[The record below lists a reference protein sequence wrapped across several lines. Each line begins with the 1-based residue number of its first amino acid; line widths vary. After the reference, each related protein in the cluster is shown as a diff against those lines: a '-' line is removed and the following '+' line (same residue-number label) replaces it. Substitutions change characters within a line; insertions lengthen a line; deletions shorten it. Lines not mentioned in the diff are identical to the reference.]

1 MLNIEL
7 RHAESLD
14 DAWTQ
19 AKDVADKF
27 FSGREYRLRYVGAE
41 SVGAEA
47 INSVLYNVTFHAA
60 EQNTYPYVSNDP
72 IRLVG

>member
-1 MLNIEL
+1 MNIEL

-60 EQNTYPYVSNDP
+60 ERSGGPYLADAL
-72 IRLVG
+72 RLVG